1 MSEWHRINR
10 GLRGVDPD
18 DRGFQYGDGVFETI
32 AVRNGEPRLWP
43 HHMRR
48 LRHACKRLGFEGPP
62 PLEPHVDAA
71 LEGTREDSHHCIIKV
86 IVTAGAGQ
94 RGYARP
100 MPSRTE
106 TFIGVFPA
114 ATTNRPAYIKGVATI
129 LCETRLAVGSPLAGI
144 KTLNRLEQ
152 VLARSECAPTGAYE
166 GLTLDAEGRLI
177 CGTMSNV
184 FLVRNQSLVTPAL
197 HRCGVEGVMRQ
208 FVMETCGDV
217 EVRDLTFEDLADADE
232 VFITNSQIGAV
243 PVHRC
248 DDLRWKVG
256 SVTRSVMRQLA
267 DNGIEECRT

>member
-1 MSEWHRINR
+1 MSEWHRINS
-10 GLRGVDPD
+10 GLHAVDPD

-32 AVRNGEPRLWP
+32 AVRNGQPRLWS

-48 LRHACKRLGFEGPP
+48 LRHACKRLGFERPP
-62 PLEPHVDAA
+62 ALEPYVDVA
-71 LEGTREDSHHCIIKV
+71 LEGTREDPRHCIIKV
-86 IVTAGAGQ
+86 IVTAGVGQ

-106 TFIGVFPA
+106 TFVGVFPA
-114 ATTNRPAYIKGVATI
+114 ATTNKPAYLEGVATT

-152 VLARSECAPTGAYE
+152 VLARSECAPAGAYE

-184 FLVRNQSLVTPAL
+184 FLVQNQAIATPAL
-197 HRCGVEGVMRQ
+197 HRCGVEGIMRQ
-208 FVMETCGDV
+208 FVMETCGDI
-217 EVRDLTFEDLADADE
+217 EVRDLTFDDLAAADE

-248 DDLRWKVG
+248 DELRWKVG
-256 SVTRSVMRQLA
+256 KVTRSIMRQLA

>member
-1 MSEWHRINR
+1 MSEWHRINS
-10 GLRGVDPD
+10 GLHAVDPD

-32 AVRNGEPRLWP
+32 AVRNGQPRLWS

-48 LRHACKRLGFEGPP
+48 LRHACERLGFEGPP
-62 PLEPHVDAA
+62 ALEPYVDVA
-71 LEGTREDSHHCIIKV
+71 LEGTRENPRHCIIKV
-86 IVTAGAGQ
+86 IVTAGVGR
-94 RGYARP
+94 RGYARQ

-106 TFIGVFPA
+106 TFVGVFPA
-114 ATTNRPAYIKGVATI
+114 AATNKPAYLEGVATT

-184 FLVRNQSLVTPAL
+184 FLVRNQAIATPAL
-197 HRCGVEGVMRQ
+197 HRCGVEGIMRQ
-208 FVMETCGDV
+208 FVMETCGDI
-217 EVRDLTFEDLADADE
+217 EVRDLTVDDLAAADE

-248 DDLRWKVG
+248 DELRWEVG
-256 SVTRSVMRQLA
+256 EVTRSIMRQLA
-267 DNGIEECRT
+267 DSGIEECRT